1 MRQKL
6 YWIKQYSCNV
16 KELLFKFI
24 SRHKSYVKHYP
35 SFNVRNNMMCF
46 RTSII
51 KYALS
56 KNCKNIM
63 MKSKNISYSATRG
76 ISNAWMWQEPR
87 QKKGE
92 YQPQKYDYLL
102 VLDFEA
108 TCGNKGYEPTPQEII
123 EFPCAMISTKKNFEI
138 VSIFHE
144 YIRPIHN
151 PTLTTFCTEL
161 TGITQVS
168 LSKQIYVFYCWQH
181 GWKIIISNQFRL
193 IIITLHMLHVGIGIL
208 IICFQHSA
216 ISVRYMFQVIYNT
229 GLMWKKR
236 SQDQRKAIIQE
247 LYPKCWMSSTWLL
260 KDVNTVA

>member
-1 MRQKL
+1 
-6 YWIKQYSCNV
+6 
-16 KELLFKFI
+16 
-24 SRHKSYVKHYP
+24 
-35 SFNVRNNMMCF
+35 MMCF
-46 RTSII
+46 KTSII

-56 KNCKNIM
+56 KDCKNII

-76 ISNAWMWQEPR
+76 KSNAWMWQEPR

-108 TCGNKGYEPTPQEII
+108 TCGNKGYEPKPQEII

-168 LSKQIYVFYCWQH
+168 LSKQIYGFYCWQH
-181 GWKIIISNQFRL
+181 FAAGKPAHTL
-193 IIITLHMLHVGIGIL
+193 IH
-208 IICFQHSA
+208 
-216 ISVRYMFQVIYNT
+216 Y
-229 GLMWKKR
+229 
-236 SQDQRKAIIQE
+236 
-247 LYPKCWMSSTWLL
+247 
-260 KDVNTVA
+260 VAL